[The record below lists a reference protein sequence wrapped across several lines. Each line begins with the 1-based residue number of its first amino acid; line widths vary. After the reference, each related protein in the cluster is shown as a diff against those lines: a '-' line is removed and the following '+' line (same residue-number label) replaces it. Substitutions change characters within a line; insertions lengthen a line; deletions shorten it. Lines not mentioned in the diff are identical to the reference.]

1 MPRVTPVHWKRFEKF
16 LLYVGCTFVREKGD
30 HRIYTRDG
38 LSRPV
43 IVPRDTQLPIFI
55 IRNNLRVL
63 GISTDDYLQILE
75 RL

>member
-30 HRIYTRDG
+30 HRIYARDG

-43 IVPRDTQLPIFI
+43 VVPRDTQLPIFI